1 MDYENKVFYLDK
13 VFGNYYTED
22 SDSRLEKPNGYNY
35 YVHNARFQEI
45 KVFIAGEKLL
55 NASRKT
61 TQAVMFQDLD
71 IEPYAYNNEMRAK
84 GTATDVLIVCDD
96 VDALVLSNVKA
107 EKAYNLKVKA
117 SK

>member
-1 MDYENKVFYLDK
+1 MDYQNKIYYLDK
-13 VFGNYYTED
+13 VFGNYYNENGEK
-22 SDSRLEKPNGYNY
+22 LEKPNGYNY
-35 YVHNARFQEI
+35 FVHNAGFQEI
-45 KVFIAGEKLL
+45 KVFIAGDKLL

-71 IEPYAYNNEMRAK
+71 IEPYAYNSEMRAK
-84 GTATDVLIVCDD
+84 GTASDVLIVCDD
-96 VDALVLSNVKA
+96 VDALVLSNVKS

>member
-1 MDYENKVFYLDK
+1 
-13 VFGNYYTED
+13 
-22 SDSRLEKPNGYNY
+22 
-35 YVHNARFQEI
+35 
-45 KVFIAGEKLL
+45 
-55 NASRKT
+55 
-61 TQAVMFQDLD
+61 MFQDLD

-96 VDALVLSNVKA
+96 VDALVLSNVKS